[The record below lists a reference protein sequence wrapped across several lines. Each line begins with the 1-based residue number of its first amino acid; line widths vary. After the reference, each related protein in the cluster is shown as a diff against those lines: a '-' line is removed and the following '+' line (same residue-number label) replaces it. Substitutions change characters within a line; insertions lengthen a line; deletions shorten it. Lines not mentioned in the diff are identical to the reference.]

1 MSGTAKWLALIVAGS
16 VALAL
21 FRVSLVPILQCPD
34 EDSHFDYAVSIYS
47 NGGLLRASQPPR
59 SGWNTHFQALA
70 YDWERI
76 SHLWTLHL
84 SAATNRYPI
93 QLMESNKVA
102 PDYGSLG
109 FFARI
114 DQTAPTAP
122 VDPKGLTTKDNP
134 WLVGGY
140 PFGYYALLAVV
151 TFLVQSFSAG
161 GLVETFFALRTVSVI
176 LLAGS
181 IPLFYLLSREMRI
194 GERWAVGATAV
205 FAFHPLTTYVSA
217 CIQPDNL
224 SLFLSLLAWYFGA
237 RSLRTTGPMIL
248 IALALSL
255 GALAVTKIHF
265 FICVAA
271 PVLAM
276 LLVRRRVSIA
286 AAALIMVPA
295 AVLYGVERWVS
306 WGKFYVLGS
315 HVPRSDNFLFDGL
328 AAVKDYWFGGG
339 AFLSYWSTTYAW
351 RHMPLAIEAALY
363 VGTAIAFFAVITFLV
378 RSAIRL
384 TRVARS
390 RPRLALTLALQNAPV
405 VGYVLFTLVM
415 IGLYAYTANGFYAQ
429 GRHFYPF
436 MPIGLLL
443 AIFYAPRLAGM
454 HYRLAIS
461 RTLTALLLVFCLFS
475 AFHLTWYTSL
485 RYYPFQP
492 GKLPEP
498 FNTIRGFM

>member
-1 MSGTAKWLALIVAGS
+1 MRTAKWLALIVAGA

-21 FRVSLVPILQCPD
+21 FRVALVPILQCPD

-47 NGGLLRASQPPR
+47 NGGLLQASQPPR
-59 SGWNTHFQALA
+59 SGWNTHFQAVS

-109 FFARI
+109 FFAQI

-122 VDPKGLTTKDNP
+122 VDPKGLTPKDNP

-151 TFLVQSFSAG
+151 TFLVHSFSAG
-161 GLVETFFALRTVSVI
+161 GLVETFFALRTVSVL

-181 IPLFYLLSREMRI
+181 IPVFYLLCREMRI

-205 FAFHPLTTYVSA
+205 FAFHPLTTSISA

-237 RSLRTTGPMIL
+237 RSLRTTTPVIL

-255 GALAVTKIHF
+255 AALAATKIHF

-271 PVLAM
+271 PVLLT
-276 LLVRRRVSIA
+276 LLVHRRVSILGG
-286 AAALIMVPA
+286 ALMMIPTA
-295 AVLYGVERWVS
+295 FICGIERWVS
-306 WGKFYVLGS
+306 WGKFQVLGA
-315 HVPRSDNFLFDGL
+315 HVPRSDNFLFGAL
-328 AAVKDYWFGGG
+328 AAVRDYWFGGG

-351 RHMPLAIEAALY
+351 RHMPLEIEAALY
-363 VGTAIAFFAVITFLV
+363 VGTAITFFAVVTFLA

-390 RPRLALTLALQNAPV
+390 RPRVALALAVQNAPV
-405 VGYVLFTLVM
+405 VGYILFTLIM

-436 MPIGLLL
+436 APIGFLL
-443 AIFYAPRLAGM
+443 ATFYAPRLVGM
-454 HYRLAIS
+454 HYRPAIARS
-461 RTLTALLLVFCLFS
+461 VTALLLLFCLFS
-475 AFHLTWYTSL
+475 AFHLSWNTWL
-485 RYYPFQP
+485 RYYPIQP